1 MPLGTNETE
10 STSTGVVVR
19 SGLNRINLPAGDS
32 VEVVYNRCKS
42 VLNMDGT
49 DNLTVV
55 VDGETYAYTEVRNAE
70 LLEGSVVEFV
80 KSSGS
85 KGL

>member
-70 LLEGSVVEFV
+70 FLEGSVVEFV

-85 KGL
+85 KG

>member
-1 MPLGTNETE
+1 
-10 STSTGVVVR
+10 
-19 SGLNRINLPAGDS
+19 
-32 VEVVYNRCKS
+32 
-42 VLNMDGT
+42 MDGT